1 MSELDSGAEIDLPD
15 ADLDVAAAPGR
26 ELPRGVKPL
35 LVLGKIREVLAAFSP
50 ERPELTIP
58 EIRRATGLPP
68 STCQRIVANLVAEGF
83 LDRSGDRYRIGLS
96 LAYWAAPAST
106 GLDVVQLLGPIVR
119 QLRDDTGETSCVFR
133 REGNLRVCV
142 AMAETHHAVRREMH
156 VGKLMP
162 LHAGSASRV
171 LLAWDDEA
179 ADIVLGGEL
188 ARYTDFTITD
198 AELLRIALAQTRK
211 QGFAITS
218 EERDAGAASVSAPVF
233 DAQDR
238 LVAAIGISGPTQR
251 LTPQRCHDWTPRVQ
265 RAAREATRQLGGR
278 ST

>member
-15 ADLDVAAAPGR
+15 ADLDVAGVPGR

-35 LVLGKIREVLAAFSP
+35 LVLGKIREVLAAFST
-50 ERPELTIP
+50 ERPELSLP
-58 EIRRATGLPP
+58 EIRRATGFPP

-83 LDRSGDRYRIGLS
+83 LDRTGDRYRIGLS

-106 GLDVVQLLGPIVR
+106 GLDVVQQLAPIVR
-119 QLRDDTGETSCVFR
+119 ELRDETGETSCIYR

-179 ADIVLGGEL
+179 AEVVLESEL

-233 DAQDR
+233 DAQGH
-238 LVAAIGISGPTQR
+238 LVAAIGISGPTNR

-265 RAAREATRQLGGR
+265 TAAREASRQLGGR
-278 ST
+278 S